1 MKRGISAMTSPRPG
15 VHRRARYLIAGLVVL
30 GVATSA
36 FAQSTPMPIPTGPG
50 GGGTPI
56 YVQPPPTSGTVPG
69 QPDASDPVS
78 AEARS
83 RALPTAPAADVGK
96 GQPPRQ
102 ITAFPEMTRGVG
114 NSKALLGE

>member
-1 MKRGISAMTSPRPG
+1 MKRRNRATPRTAG
-15 VHRRARYLIAGLVVL
+15 ARRVGSLIAAHGMLAA
-30 GVATSA
+30 ATSA
-36 FAQSTPMPIPTGPG
+36 LAQSTPMPIPTGPG

-69 QPDASDPVS
+69 QPDAPDP
-78 AEARS
+78 AAADART
-83 RALPTAPAADVGK
+83 RALPTAPAADSRT
-96 GQPPRQ
+96 QSPRQ

>member
-1 MKRGISAMTSPRPG
+1 MKRRNRATPRTAG
-15 VHRRARYLIAGLVVL
+15 ARRAGSLIAALGLLAV
-30 GVATSA
+30 GTSA
-36 FAQSTPMPIPTGPG
+36 FAQSTPIPIPTGPG

-69 QPDASDPVS
+69 QPDMSDPAAVD
-78 AEARS
+78 ARS
-83 RALPTAPAADVGK
+83 RALPTAPAADVSK
-96 GQPPRQ
+96 AQSPRQ

>member
-1 MKRGISAMTSPRPG
+1 MKRRNRAMPRTAG
-15 VHRRARYLIAGLVVL
+15 SRRTGFLIAAL
-30 GVATSA
+30 GMLAAATSA
-36 FAQSTPMPIPTGPG
+36 LAQSTPMPIPTGPG

-69 QPDASDPVS
+69 QPDAPDP
-78 AEARS
+78 ATADAKA
-83 RALPTAPAADVGK
+83 RALPTAPAADVSK
-96 GQPPRQ
+96 SQSPRQ